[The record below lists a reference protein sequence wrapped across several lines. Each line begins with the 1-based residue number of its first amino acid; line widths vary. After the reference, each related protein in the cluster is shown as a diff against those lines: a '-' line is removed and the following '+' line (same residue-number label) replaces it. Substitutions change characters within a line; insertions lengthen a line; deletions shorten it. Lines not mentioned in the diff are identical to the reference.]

1 MPESLLQFQAP
12 VRDSD
17 GTPYTV
23 RACGGPMPDG
33 KWEGWLEFDAPDGS
47 TIRSPRETTQPN
59 RVDAEYWASG
69 LTPVYLEGALQRALR
84 GPVRVPVVSVRP
96 PAFDGPADATVPVP
110 LDSTPHSVLDPF
122 SVYDKGEP
130 LLRKQLA
137 ALSAW
142 HLVNIV
148 REYELSDE
156 PSDTLNGLSQ
166 SALIETIV
174 AGVRRVAGAAQR

>member
-1 MPESLLQFQAP
+1 MPETLLQFQAA

-17 GTPYTV
+17 DILYTV

-33 KWEGWLEFDAPDGS
+33 KWEGWLEFDAADGS
-47 TIRSPRETTQPN
+47 TIRSQRETTQPN

-84 GPVRVPVVSVRP
+84 GPVRVPVVSVRA
-96 PAFDGPADATVPVP
+96 PAFDGPADNTVLAP
-110 LDSTPHSVLDPF
+110 PHGVLDPF
-122 SVYDKGEP
+122 SVYEKGEP
-130 LLRKQLA
+130 LLRRQLA
-137 ALSAW
+137 ALSSW

-148 REYELSDE
+148 REYELSAE
-156 PSDTLNGLSQ
+156 SPDTLNALSQ

-174 AGVRRVAGAAQR
+174 TGVRRAAGAAQR